1 MPLKL
6 TERCQS
12 ALETCCLAGSCVWC
26 DNKQYGLALT
36 LNGSENKEVK
46 LLYIAKVLAFRNFQ
60 ACLFWDGC
68 GYRCRQLIL
77 SLLEHFGFG
86 NLSACLNQGATGIED
101 RLQEGVPDTIQALR
115 KAGIK
120 IWMLTGDKRE
130 TAVNIAYACKLLE
143 PEDRIFTLKSQSRVS
158 RKVDFLLC

>member
-1 MPLKL
+1 MWVQ
-6 TERCQS
+6 T
-12 ALETCCLAGSCVWC
+12 G
-26 DNKQYGLALT
+26 N
-36 LNGSENKEVK
+36 
-46 LLYIAKVLAFRNFQ
+46 
-60 ACLFWDGC
+60 
-68 GYRCRQLIL
+68 QLIL

-143 PEDRIFTLKSQSRVS
+143 PEDRIFTLQSQSRVS
-158 RKVDFLLC
+158 RKVDFLLCWKIQWGYSTGQYKKANVVCLWNQICFLVLFFLLGKIWNLFYVCNICFFIYSSLHYD